1 MIKLLPIG
9 TFALGLAAG
18 AWWGHHV
25 PAESPASSIASAR
38 VLPGPQLE
46 NSYVHTAGG
55 GSEAT
60 CAAFRHELA
69 QALEHN
75 KGPQAPPTAEEPAP
89 ESAQAV
95 SARQSAQADID
106 ALVTGSLCGDE
117 QRDEFHRK
125 LAALPPEQQKL
136 ALQKLVLAFNSGAL
150 KAQTNGPPL

>member
-1 MIKLLPIG
+1 MIKILPIG

-75 KGPQAPPTAEEPAP
+75 KGPQAAPTAEEPAP
-89 ESAQAV
+89 DSAQAV

-106 ALVTGSLCGDE
+106 ALVTGSLWGDE